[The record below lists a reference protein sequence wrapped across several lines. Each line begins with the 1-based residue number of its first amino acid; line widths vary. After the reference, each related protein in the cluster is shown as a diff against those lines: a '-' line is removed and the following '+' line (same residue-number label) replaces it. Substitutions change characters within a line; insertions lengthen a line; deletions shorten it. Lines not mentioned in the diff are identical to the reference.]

1 MSSSTPRTYTLSA
14 AQVDALF
21 QARNAA
27 ALLARL
33 NHQTITDTPID
44 ADQAAAVA
52 GYIAAALERM
62 IDAVTD

>member
-1 MSSSTPRTYTLSA
+1 MSIQPSRTYALSA

-21 QARNAA
+21 QAQAAA

-52 GYIAAALERM
+52 AYVAQALEGVIAA
-62 IDAVTD
+62 VTE